1 MVPPADLKASV
12 KYGEVQIEAASEVQ
26 LQVRESPS
34 EKKDEQK
41 MKTEQKEEDCNN
53 TLLLS

>member
-12 KYGEVQIEAASEVQ
+12 KHGEVQIEAASEVQ
-26 LQVRESPS
+26 LQVSESPS
-34 EKKDEQK
+34 ETKDEKK
-41 MKTEQKEEDCNN
+41 MKTEQKKEDCNN